1 MVGITDLLY
10 ILIGTVIIRFL
21 FNISKLEE
29 EFEKTNCYF
38 FSVINIIT
46 RSFLYPICDIKYF
59 KEDISKLYI
68 IREKSEGYNNVMLIL
83 AICFIFGVVLMDSY
97 LLFLVTRT
105 FFYEAAG
112 TIEFLLILLF
122 VYNLIALGIYYFKSR
137 RGNKK

>member
-1 MVGITDLLY
+1 MVGITELLY
-10 ILIGTVIIRFL
+10 VLIGTVIIRFL

-29 EFEKTNCYF
+29 EFEKTDCYF
-38 FSVINIIT
+38 FSIINITT
-46 RSFLYPICDIKYF
+46 RSILYPICDIKYF
-59 KEDISKLYI
+59 KEDISKLYVI
-68 IREKSEGYNNVMLIL
+68 GEKSKGYNNVMLIL
-83 AICFIFGVVLMDSY
+83 VICFIFGVVLIDSY

-122 VYNLIALGIYYFKSR
+122 VYNLVALGIYYFKSR

>member
-1 MVGITDLLY
+1 MVGITELLY

-29 EFEKTNCYF
+29 EFEKTDCYF
-38 FSVINIIT
+38 FSIINITT
-46 RSFLYPICDIKYF
+46 RSILYPICDIKYF
-59 KEDISKLYI
+59 KEDISKLYVI
-68 IREKSEGYNNVMLIL
+68 GEKSKGYNNVMLIL
-83 AICFIFGVVLMDSY
+83 VICFIFGVVLIDSY

-112 TIEFLLILLF
+112 TIEFLLVLLF
-122 VYNLIALGIYYFKSR
+122 VYNLVALGIYYFKSR

>member
-10 ILIGTVIIRFL
+10 VLIGTVIIRFL

-59 KEDISKLYI
+59 KEDIARFYI
-68 IREKSEGYNNVMLIL
+68 IGEKNKGYNNVMLFL
-83 AICFIFGVVLMDSY
+83 AICFIFGVVLIDSY
-97 LLFLVTRT
+97 LLFLTTRT